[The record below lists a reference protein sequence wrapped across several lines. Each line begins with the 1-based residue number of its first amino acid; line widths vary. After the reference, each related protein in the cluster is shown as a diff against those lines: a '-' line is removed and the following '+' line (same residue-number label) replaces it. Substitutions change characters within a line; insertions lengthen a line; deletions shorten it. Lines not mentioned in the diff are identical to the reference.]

1 MFYDAIEIVA
11 AGIML
16 LYLWLEYRASIW
28 LWPVGVVIPAFY
40 IYIYYVNK
48 FYADM
53 GVNVYYL
60 FASAYGWYRWQRGR
74 GRETS
79 EAEVAIRRTPRGT
92 WLRLASAYILLQA
105 ALYLVLSR
113 FTDSPVPWGDAFTTA
128 LSILAMW
135 MLAQKYIE
143 QWGVWMVVN
152 AVSAALYFWKGMT
165 PTAVTYVVYT
175 IVPIFGYMRWRRMMG
190 AAE

>member
-60 FASAYGWYRWQRGR
+60 FASAYGWYRWQRGHRAGR
-74 GRETS
+74 GS
-79 EAEVAIRRTPRGT
+79 
-92 WLRLASAYILLQA
+92 
-105 ALYLVLSR
+105 
-113 FTDSPVPWGDAFTTA
+113 D
-128 LSILAMW
+128 
-135 MLAQKYIE
+135 
-143 QWGVWMVVN
+143 
-152 AVSAALYFWKGMT
+152 
-165 PTAVTYVVYT
+165 
-175 IVPIFGYMRWRRMMG
+175 WRRPTSCCRLRSTSCSRASRTAPCPG
-190 AAE
+190 ATPSRRR

>member
-92 WLRLASAYILLQA
+92 WLRLASASC
-105 ALYLVLSR
+105 SR
-113 FTDSPVPWGDAFTTA
+113 ASRTA
-128 LSILAMW
+128 PCPGA
-135 MLAQKYIE
+135 
-143 QWGVWMVVN
+143 
-152 AVSAALYFWKGMT
+152 T
-165 PTAVTYVVYT
+165 PS
-175 IVPIFGYMRWRRMMG
+175 RRR
-190 AAE
+190 

>member
-74 GRETS
+74 GREAS
-79 EAEVAIRRTPRGT
+79 EAEVAIRRTPRQM
-92 WLRLASAYILLQA
+92 WFRLVSAYILLQA
-105 ALYLVLSR
+105 AL
-113 FTDSPVPWGDAFTTA
+113 
-128 LSILAMW
+128 
-135 MLAQKYIE
+135 
-143 QWGVWMVVN
+143 
-152 AVSAALYFWKGMT
+152 
-165 PTAVTYVVYT
+165 
-175 IVPIFGYMRWRRMMG
+175 
-190 AAE
+190 

>member
-105 ALYLVLSR
+105 VLYLVLSR

-128 LSILAMW
+128 LSIVGMW
-135 MLAQKYIE
+135 MLAQKYLE

-175 IVPIFGYMRWRRMMG
+175 IVPIFGYMRWRRMM
-190 AAE
+190 AD